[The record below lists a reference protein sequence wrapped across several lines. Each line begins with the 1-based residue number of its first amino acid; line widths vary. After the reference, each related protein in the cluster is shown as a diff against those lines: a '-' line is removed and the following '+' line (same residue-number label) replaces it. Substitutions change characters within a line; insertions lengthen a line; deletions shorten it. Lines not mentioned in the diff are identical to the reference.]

1 MRVVMCMALSS
12 GFILT
17 MAMILL
23 RSVWGHM
30 YSNEQEVVAY
40 IATMMPVLG
49 ISFFIDG
56 LHGSLSGGQP
66 NKSDADGMHHEY

>member
-1 MRVVMCMALSS
+1 MRVVMCMAVSS

-40 IATMMPVLG
+40 ML
-49 ISFFIDG
+49 
-56 LHGSLSGGQP
+56 
-66 NKSDADGMHHEY
+66 K

>member
-1 MRVVMCMALSS
+1 MGQLSLLAPCSTRVSNELGAGQPQAAKLAMRVVMCMAVSS

-40 IATMMPVLG
+40 ML
-49 ISFFIDG
+49 
-56 LHGSLSGGQP
+56 
-66 NKSDADGMHHEY
+66 K